1 MRYLSKFNE
10 STDDSMRKFVVT
22 TKSESS
28 DNYIY
33 FIEHPTE
40 PTRDELKRFLR
51 EHGSDFDDE
60 RTYEHIEDVEEIKD
74 FQRIPK

>member
-1 MRYLSKFNE
+1 MKYLSKFNE
-10 STDDSMRKFVVT
+10 STDSMRKFVVT

-51 EHGSDFDDE
+51 ESGSDFDDE
-60 RTYEHIEDVEEIKD
+60 RTYENIESIREIKD

>member
-1 MRYLSKFNE
+1 MKYLSKFNE

-51 EHGSDFDDE
+51 ESGSDFDDE
-60 RTYEHIEDVEEIKD
+60 RTYENIESIREIKD